1 MDKRNERRT
10 EQRLRYSLPVWFA
23 EYPKETLA
31 QGKMVDISSRGA
43 AFISYAHDS
52 CPCFGQHIT
61 ARFKVPDY
69 RLDHSFD
76 MVNFRRL
83 AYVCRVDRVYT
94 SWRRVAIRFAE
105 PLPFKPG
112 EKQC

>member
-31 QGKMVDISSRGA
+31 RGQMIDISSRGA
-43 AFISYAHDS
+43 AFISDTHDS

-61 ARFKVPDY
+61 ARFKVPNY
-69 RLDHSFD
+69 RPDHSFD
-76 MVNFRRL
+76 MVNFTRS
-83 AYVCRVDRVYT
+83 AHVCRVDRVY
-94 SWRRVAIRFAE
+94 SYCRRIAVQFAE

-112 EKQC
+112 EK